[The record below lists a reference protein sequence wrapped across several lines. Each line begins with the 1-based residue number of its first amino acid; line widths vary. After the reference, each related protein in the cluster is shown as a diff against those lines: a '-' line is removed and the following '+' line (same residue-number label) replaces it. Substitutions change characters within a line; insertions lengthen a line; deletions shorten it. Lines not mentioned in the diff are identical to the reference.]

1 LQANKPDTAS
11 RQTIEVRLSGSLRAQ
26 AGGRERVTVEGGNI
40 REILDS
46 LAERVPELQAL
57 LARGVA
63 VAVDGQIY
71 RDTWFQP
78 VKPDSEVYILP
89 KMAGG

>member
-1 LQANKPDTAS
+1 MPAEAS
-11 RQTIEVRLSGSLRAQ
+11 DKAGRQTIEVRLSGSLRTQ

-46 LAERVPELQAL
+46 LAERVPELQPL

-63 VAVDGQIY
+63 VAINGLIY
-71 RDTWFQP
+71 RDAWYQP
-78 VKPDSEVYILP
+78 VPADSEVYILP

>member
-1 LQANKPDTAS
+1 V
-11 RQTIEVRLSGSLRAQ
+11 I
-26 AGGRERVTVEGGNI
+26 VEGSNI

-46 LAERVPELQAL
+46 LAEQVPALRPL

-63 VAVDGQIY
+63 VAIDGQIY
-71 RDTWFQP
+71 REAWFQP
-78 VKPDSEVYILP
+78 VRPGSEVYILP

>member
-1 LQANKPDTAS
+1 M
-11 RQTIEVRLSGSLRAQ
+11 
-26 AGGRERVTVEGGNI
+26 TVEGGNI

-46 LAERVPELQAL
+46 LAERVPELKAL

-71 RDTWFQP
+71 RDAWFQP
-78 VKPDSEVYILP
+78 IKPDSEVYILP